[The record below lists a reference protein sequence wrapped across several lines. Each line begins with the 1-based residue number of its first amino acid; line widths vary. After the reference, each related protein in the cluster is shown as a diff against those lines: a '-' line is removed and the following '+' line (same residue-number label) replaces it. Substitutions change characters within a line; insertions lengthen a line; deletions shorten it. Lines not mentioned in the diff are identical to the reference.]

1 MARHGSAGYLRRSRA
16 SPTQPTVGT
25 KTGTGKLP
33 ALILGAAGV
42 VYGDIGTSPLY
53 AVQESFN
60 PVHGIATVPANVIG
74 LISVMVW
81 TLIMIVAVKYVVL
94 ILRADNRGEGGI
106 MALTALASSAVGRGS
121 PRFGTV
127 VILGLLGA
135 ALFCGDAVITPSI
148 SVLSAVEGLGVATPA
163 FKPYAVPLA
172 VAILTGLYL
181 VQKRGTGRI
190 GFMFGPVLTVWFL
203 VIGAAGLVSI
213 ARAPQILAALDPLFA
228 VDFMRRTGMVGF
240 AALGAIVLAV
250 TGAEALYADLG
261 HFGKRAI
268 RAAWFSLVF
277 PSLLL
282 NYLGQGALL
291 LTDRAAA
298 DNPFYR
304 LLPAWG
310 VVPMVVLATTATV
323 IASQA
328 TISGTFSFVKQAI
341 QLGYLPRMQIVQ
353 TSAQSL
359 HHVYLPDVNWLQF
372 LLVATVT
379 IAFGSS
385 SALAA
390 AYGIAVVG
398 TMLITTLLTFEVV
411 RYGWKYPLWLAIGAT
426 GIFLLVDAAFFAAN
440 TLRIVQG
447 GWFPLAIAAVVFF
460 VMLTWNRGRRLV
472 KLRLQKDAVPLQAV
486 IESLVAS
493 PPPRVPGTAVFL
505 RGEQEGAPRAFM
517 HNLLHNKVLHERV
530 IFLTVHVAE
539 VPWQP
544 EDECVKVQS
553 LGHQFYQVDVTWGFM
568 NEPNVPHS
576 LELCMAKGL
585 SFSPMETSYFLSRQ
599 RLVPGVGPGRMAG
612 WRERVFAAMVRNA
625 ADSADYFKLP
635 TNRVAELGAQI
646 EI

>member
-1 MARHGSAGYLRRSRA
+1 MTAKKGAA
-16 SPTQPTVGT
+16 S
-25 KTGTGKLP
+25 LP
-33 ALILGAAGV
+33 ALVLGAVGV

-74 LISVMVW
+74 VISVMVW
-81 TLIMIVAVKYVVL
+81 MLITIVAVKYVVL

-121 PRFGTV
+121 PRFRTV

-135 ALFCGDAVITPSI
+135 ALFCGDGVITPSI

-163 FKPYAVPLA
+163 FKPYVVPLA

-181 VQKRGTGRI
+181 VQKHGTGRI
-190 GFMFGPVLTVWFL
+190 GFLFGPVLTVWFL
-203 VIGAAGLVSI
+203 VIGAAGVASI
-213 ARAPQILAALDPLFA
+213 SRAPQILAALDPFKA
-228 VDFMRRTGMVGF
+228 VEFMERSGFIGF
-240 AALGAIVLAV
+240 AALGAIVLSV

-261 HFGKRAI
+261 HFGRRAI
-268 RAAWFSLVF
+268 RVAWFSLVF
-277 PSLLL
+277 PSLML

-291 LTDRAAA
+291 LTNAAAA

-304 LLPAWG
+304 LVPVWG
-310 VVPMVVLATTATV
+310 VVPMVVLATAATV

-359 HHVYLPDVNWLQF
+359 HQVYLPDVNWLQF
-372 LLVATVT
+372 ALVATVT
-379 IAFGSS
+379 VAFGNS

-390 AYGIAVVG
+390 AYGIAVTG

-411 RYGWKYPLWLAIGAT
+411 RYGWKYPLWLAVGAT
-426 GIFLLVDAAFFAAN
+426 GLFGVVDAAFFSAN

-460 VMLTWNRGRRLV
+460 VMLTWSHGRRLV
-472 KLRLQKDAVPLQAV
+472 RLRLQKDAVPLQAV
-486 IESLVAS
+486 IDSLVAS
-493 PPPRVPGTAVFL
+493 PPPRVSGTAVFL

-530 IFLTVHVAE
+530 VFLTVHVSE
-539 VPWQP
+539 VPWVP
-544 EDECVKVQS
+544 EDECLKVTP
-553 LGHQFYQVDVTWGFM
+553 LGHEFYQVDVHWGFM
-568 NEPNVPHS
+568 NEPNVPRT
-576 LELCMAKGL
+576 LELCKHMGL
-585 SFSPMETSYFLSRQ
+585 PFTPMETSYFLSRQ
-599 RLVPGVGPGRMAG
+599 RLVPGVGPGRMAS
-612 WRERVFAAMVRNA
+612 WRERLFAAMVRNA
-625 ADSADYFKLP
+625 ADPADYFKLP

>member
-1 MARHGSAGYLRRSRA
+1 MTA
-16 SPTQPTVGT
+16 
-25 KTGTGKLP
+25 KTGAARLP
-33 ALILGAAGV
+33 ALILGAVGV

-74 LISVMVW
+74 VISVMVW

-121 PRFGTV
+121 PRYRTV

-135 ALFCGDAVITPSI
+135 ALFCGDGVITPSI
-148 SVLSAVEGLGVATPA
+148 SVLSAVEGLDVATPA
-163 FKPYAVPLA
+163 FKPYAVALA
-172 VAILTGLYL
+172 VTILTGLYM

-190 GFMFGPVLTVWFL
+190 GFMFGPVLTLWFL
-203 VIGAAGLVSI
+203 VIGAAGMVSI
-213 ARAPQILAALDPLFA
+213 TRAPQILSALNPLMG
-228 VDFMRRTGMVGF
+228 VDFMQRSGKLGF

-261 HFGKRAI
+261 HFGRRAI
-268 RAAWFSLVF
+268 RIAWFSLVF
-277 PSLLL
+277 PSLML

-291 LTDRAAA
+291 LTNSAAA

-304 LLPAWG
+304 LVPAWG
-310 VVPMVVLATTATV
+310 VVPMVMLATAATV

-328 TISGTFSFVKQAI
+328 TISGTFSFAKQAI
-341 QLGYLPRMQIVQ
+341 QLGYLPRMQIVH
-353 TSAQSL
+353 TSEQSL
-359 HHVYLPDVNWLQF
+359 HQIYLPDVNWLQF

-379 IAFGSS
+379 IAFGNS

-411 RYGWKYPLWLAIGAT
+411 RYAWKYPLWLAVGAT
-426 GIFLLVDAAFFAAN
+426 GVFLLVDVAFFSAN
-440 TLRIVQG
+440 TLRIAQG
-447 GWFPLAIAAVVFF
+447 GWFPLAIAAIVLFI
-460 VMLTWNRGRRLV
+460 MLTWSHGRRLV
-472 KLRLQKDAVPLQAV
+472 KLRLQEDAVPLQVV

-493 PPPRVPGTAVFL
+493 PPPRVSGTAVFL

-530 IFLTVHVAE
+530 VFLTVHVAE
-539 VPWQP
+539 VPWLP
-544 EDECVKVQS
+544 DEECVQVTP
-553 LGHQFYQVDVTWGFM
+553 LGHEFYQVDVRWGFM
-568 NEPNVPHS
+568 NEPNLPRS
-576 LELCMAKGL
+576 LGLCKARGL
-585 SFSPMETSYFLSRQ
+585 PFSPMDTSYFLSRQ
-599 RLVPGVGPGRMAG
+599 RLVPGAGPGRMAG
-612 WRERVFAAMVRNA
+612 WRERLFAAMVRNA
-625 ADSADYFKLP
+625 ADPADYFKLP

>member
-1 MARHGSAGYLRRSRA
+1 M
-16 SPTQPTVGT
+16 TT
-25 KTGTGKLP
+25 KTGAARLP
-33 ALILGAAGV
+33 ALILGAVGV

-60 PVHGIATVPANVIG
+60 PIHGIAIVPANVIG
-74 LISVMVW
+74 VISVMVW
-81 TLIMIVAVKYVVL
+81 TLITIVAVKYVVL

-121 PRFGTV
+121 PRFRAV
-127 VILGLLGA
+127 VLLGLLGA
-135 ALFCGDAVITPSI
+135 ALFCGDGVITPSI
-148 SVLSAVEGLGVATPA
+148 SVLSAVEGLDVATPA

-172 VAILTGLYL
+172 VAILTGLYF
-181 VQKRGTGRI
+181 VQKNGTGRI
-190 GFMFGPVLTVWFL
+190 GYLFGPVLTVWFL

-213 ARAPQILAALDPLFA
+213 ARAPQILAALDPLYA
-228 VDFMRRTGMVGF
+228 VDFMRRTGVVGF

-261 HFGKRAI
+261 HFGRRAI
-268 RAAWFSLVF
+268 RIAWFALVF
-277 PSLLL
+277 PSLML

-291 LTDRAAA
+291 LTNAAAA

-304 LLPAWG
+304 LVPVWG
-310 VVPMVVLATTATV
+310 VVPMVVLATAATV

-328 TISGTFSFVKQAI
+328 TISGTFSFAKQAI

-353 TSAQSL
+353 TSAYSL
-359 HHVYLPDVNWLQF
+359 HQVYLPDVNWLQF
-372 LLVATVT
+372 ILVATVT

-385 SALAA
+385 SALAS
-390 AYGIAVVG
+390 AYGIAVTG

-411 RYGWKYPLWLAIGAT
+411 RYGWKYPLWLAVGAT
-426 GIFLLVDAAFFAAN
+426 GVFLVVDAAFFTAN

-447 GWFPLAIAAVVFF
+447 GWFPLAIAAVVLF
-460 VMLTWNRGRRLV
+460 VMLTWSHGRRLV
-472 KLRLQKDAVPLQAV
+472 KQRLQQDAVPLQLV

-493 PPPRVPGTAVFL
+493 PPPRVSGTAVFL

-530 IFLTVHVAE
+530 VFLTVHVAE
-539 VPWQP
+539 VPWLP
-544 EDECVKVQS
+544 TDECVKVTQ
-553 LGHQFYQVDVTWGFM
+553 LGHEFYQVDVYWGFM
-568 NEPNVPHS
+568 NEPNLPRS
-576 LELCMAKGL
+576 LELCKAKGL
-585 SFSPMETSYFLSRQ
+585 PFSPMETSYFLSRQ
-599 RLVPGVGPGRMAG
+599 RLVPGVGPGRMAS
-612 WRERVFAAMVRNA
+612 WRERMFAAMVRNA
-625 ADSADYFKLP
+625 ADPADYFKLP

>member
-1 MARHGSAGYLRRSRA
+1 M
-16 SPTQPTVGT
+16 TE
-25 KTGTGKLP
+25 KTGEPGMP
-33 ALILGAAGV
+33 ALILGAVGV

-60 PVHGIATVPANVIG
+60 PVHGIAPVPANVIG
-74 LISVMVW
+74 VISVMVW
-81 TLIMIVAVKYVVL
+81 TLVLVVALKYVVL

-121 PRFGTV
+121 PRFRTV

-135 ALFCGDAVITPSI
+135 ALFCGDGVITPSI
-148 SVLSAVEGLGVATPA
+148 SVLSAVEGLNVATPA

-172 VAILTGLYL
+172 VAILTGLYM
-181 VQKRGTGRI
+181 VQKTGTGRI
-190 GFMFGPVLTVWFL
+190 GFLFGPVLVVWFL
-203 VIGAAGLVSI
+203 VIGAAGIVSI
-213 ARAPQILAALDPLFA
+213 VQAPQILAALDPFKA
-228 VDFMRRTGMVGF
+228 VEFMQRTGFIGF
-240 AALGAIVLAV
+240 AALGAIVLSV

-261 HFGKRAI
+261 HFGKTAI
-268 RAAWFSLVF
+268 RSAWFSLVF

-291 LTDRAAA
+291 MTNTAAT

-304 LLPAWG
+304 LVPAWG
-310 VVPMVVLATTATV
+310 VVPMVVLATAATV

-359 HHVYLPDVNWLQF
+359 HQVYLPDVNWLQF
-372 LLVATVT
+372 FLVATVT
-379 IAFGSS
+379 IVFGNS
-385 SALAA
+385 SALAS
-390 AYGIAVVG
+390 AYGIAVTG
-398 TMLITTLLTFEVV
+398 TMLITTLLTFEVL
-411 RYGWKYPLWLAIGAT
+411 RYGWKYPLWLAASAT
-426 GIFLLVDAAFFAAN
+426 GVFLLVDAAFFSAN

-460 VMLTWNRGRRLV
+460 VMLTWAHGRRLV
-472 KLRLQKDAVPLQAV
+472 RLRLQRDAVPLQIV
-486 IESLVAS
+486 IDSLIAS
-493 PPPRVPGTAVFL
+493 PPPCVSGAAVFL

-530 IFLTVHVAE
+530 IFLTVHVSE
-539 VPWQP
+539 VPWIADT
-544 EDECVKVQS
+544 ERIKVVP
-553 LGHQFYQVDVTWGFM
+553 LGHNFYQVEVYWGFM
-568 NEPNVPHS
+568 NEPNVPRA
-576 LELCMAKGL
+576 LELCKSHGL
-585 SFSPMETSYFLSRQ
+585 EVVPMETSYFLSRQ
-599 RLVPGVGPGRMAG
+599 RLVPGGGPGRMTG
-612 WRERVFAAMVRNA
+612 WRERLFAAMARNA
-625 ADSADYFKLP
+625 ADPADYFKLP

>member
-1 MARHGSAGYLRRSRA
+1 MTAKTGAA
-16 SPTQPTVGT
+16 SLPTQ
-25 KTGTGKLP
+25 
-33 ALILGAAGV
+33 ALCAVGV

-74 LISVMVW
+74 VISVMVW
-81 TLIMIVAVKYVVL
+81 TLITIVAVKYVVL

-106 MALTALASSAVGRGS
+106 MALTALASSAVGRRS
-121 PRFGTV
+121 PRYRMV
-127 VILGLLGA
+127 VTLGLLGA
-135 ALFCGDAVITPSI
+135 ALFCGDGVITPSI

-172 VAILTGLYL
+172 VAILTGLYA
-181 VQKRGTGRI
+181 VQKTGTGRI
-190 GFMFGPVLTVWFL
+190 GFLFGPILTVWFV
-203 VIGAAGLVSI
+203 VIGAAGVGSI
-213 ARAPQILAALDPLFA
+213 ARAPQILAALDPFRA
-228 VDFMRRTGMVGF
+228 VDFMQRSGFVGF

-261 HFGKRAI
+261 HFGRTAI
-268 RAAWFSLVF
+268 RTAWFTLVF

-291 LTDRAAA
+291 LINPAAA

-304 LLPAWG
+304 LVPAWG
-310 VVPMVVLATTATV
+310 VVPMVVLATAATV

-341 QLGYLPRMQIVQ
+341 QLGYLPRMQVVH

-359 HHVYLPDVNWLQF
+359 HQVYLPDVNWLQF
-372 LLVATVT
+372 ALVATVT
-379 IAFGSS
+379 ITFGNS

-390 AYGIAVVG
+390 AYGIAVTG
-398 TMLITTLLTFEVV
+398 TMLITTLLTFEVL

-426 GIFLLVDAAFFAAN
+426 GLFLLVDAAFFGAN

-460 VMLTWNRGRRLV
+460 VMLTWNHGRRLV
-472 KLRLQKDAVPLQAV
+472 RLRLQKDAVPLKLV
-486 IESLVAS
+486 IDSLVAS

-530 IFLTVHVAE
+530 IFLTVHVLE
-539 VPWQP
+539 VPWVP
-544 EDECVKVQS
+544 DEESVKVQS
-553 LGHQFYQVDVTWGFM
+553 LGHGFYQVDVSWGFM
-568 NEPNVPHS
+568 NEPNVPHA
-576 LELCMAKGL
+576 LALCRSHGL
-585 SFSPMETSYFLSRQ
+585 SVEPMETSYFLSRQ
-599 RLVPGVGPGRMAG
+599 RLVPGAGPGRMAS
-612 WRERVFAAMVRNA
+612 WRERLFAAMVRNA
-625 ADSADYFKLP
+625 ADPADYFKLP

>member
-1 MARHGSAGYLRRSRA
+1 MSSR
-16 SPTQPTVGT
+16 
-25 KTGTGKLP
+25 TGKAAVGLP
-33 ALILGAAGV
+33 ALTLGAVGV

-60 PVHGIATVPANVIG
+60 PVHGIALVPANVIG
-74 LISVMVW
+74 VISVMIW
-81 TLIMIVAVKYVVL
+81 TLVTIVALKYVVL

-106 MALTALASSAVGRGS
+106 MALTALASTAVGRNS
-121 PRFGTV
+121 KRLGTV
-127 VILGLLGA
+127 VVLGLLGA
-135 ALFCGDAVITPSI
+135 ALFCGDGVITPSI
-148 SVLSAVEGLGVATPA
+148 SVLSAVEGLEVATPA
-163 FKPYAVPLA
+163 FKPYAVALA
-172 VAILTGLYL
+172 VAVLTGLYM
-181 VQKRGTGRI
+181 VQKSGTGRI
-190 GFMFGPVLTVWFL
+190 GFLFGPVLTLWFV
-203 VIGAAGLVSI
+203 VIGATGLASI
-213 ARAPQILAALDPLFA
+213 VRAPQILDALDPWHAF
-228 VDFMRRTGMVGF
+228 DFMRRSGFVGF
-240 AALGAIVLAV
+240 AALGAIVLSV

-268 RAAWFSLVF
+268 RTAWFALVF

-291 LTDRAAA
+291 LTDKAAA

-304 LLPAWG
+304 LVPPWG
-310 VVPMVVLATTATV
+310 VVPMVVLATAATV

-353 TSAQSL
+353 TSAHSL
-359 HHVYLPDVNWLQF
+359 HQVYLPDVNWLQF

-385 SALAA
+385 SALAS
-390 AYGIAVVG
+390 AYGIAVTG
-398 TMLITTLLTFEVV
+398 TMLITTLLTFQVLL
-411 RYGWKYPLWLAIGAT
+411 YGWKYPLWLVLGAT
-426 GIFLLVDAAFFAAN
+426 GVFLVVDAAFFSAN

-447 GWFPLAIAAVVFF
+447 GWIPIAIAAVVFF
-460 VMLTWNRGRRLV
+460 IMVTWSHGRRLV
-472 KLRLQKDAVPLQAV
+472 RQCLQKDAVPLSVV
-486 IESLVAS
+486 IDSLVAC

-539 VPWQP
+539 VPWVPVEQR
-544 EDECVKVQS
+544 VKAHP
-553 LGHQFYQVDVTWGFM
+553 LGHEFYQVDVYWGFM
-568 NEPNVPHS
+568 NEPDVPRA
-576 LELCMAKGL
+576 LEVCKSQGL
-585 SFSPMETSYFLSRQ
+585 AFKPMETSYFLSRQ
-599 RLVPGVGPGRMAG
+599 RLVPGVGHGRMSN
-612 WRERVFAAMVRNA
+612 WRERIFAAMVRNA
-625 ADSADYFKLP
+625 ADPADYFKLP

>member
-1 MARHGSAGYLRRSRA
+1 M
-16 SPTQPTVGT
+16 TT
-25 KTGTGKLP
+25 KTGAARLP
-33 ALILGAAGV
+33 ALILGAVGV

-60 PVHGIATVPANVIG
+60 PVHGIAIVPANVIG
-74 LISVMVW
+74 VISVMVW
-81 TLIMIVAVKYVVL
+81 TLITIVAVKYVVL

-121 PRFGTV
+121 PRFRTV
-127 VILGLLGA
+127 VILGLIGA

-172 VAILTGLYL
+172 VAILTGLYF
-181 VQKRGTGRI
+181 VQKSGTGRI
-190 GFMFGPVLTVWFL
+190 GFLFGPVLTVWFL
-203 VIGAAGLVSI
+203 VIGAAGVVSI
-213 ARAPQILAALDPLFA
+213 VKAPQILAALDPLFA
-228 VDFMRRTGMVGF
+228 VDFMRRTGAVGF

-261 HFGKRAI
+261 HFGRRAI
-268 RAAWFSLVF
+268 RVAWFALVF
-277 PSLLL
+277 PSLML

-291 LTDRAAA
+291 LTNAAAA

-304 LLPAWG
+304 LVPVWG
-310 VVPMVVLATTATV
+310 VVPMVVLATAATV

-328 TISGTFSFVKQAI
+328 TISGTFSFAKQAI
-341 QLGYLPRMQIVQ
+341 QLGYLPRMQIVH

-359 HHVYLPDVNWLQF
+359 HQVYLPDINWLQF
-372 LLVATVT
+372 ILVATVT
-379 IAFGSS
+379 VAFGSS

-390 AYGIAVVG
+390 AYGIAVTG

-426 GIFLLVDAAFFAAN
+426 GVFLVVDAAFFSAN

-447 GWFPLAIAAVVFF
+447 GWFPLAIAAVVLF
-460 VMLTWNRGRRLV
+460 VMLTWSHGRRLV
-472 KLRLQKDAVPLQAV
+472 KLRLQQDAVPLQLV

-493 PPPRVPGTAVFL
+493 PPPRVSGTAVFL

-517 HNLLHNKVLHERV
+517 HNLLHNKVLHDRV
-530 IFLTVHVAE
+530 VFLTVHVAE
-539 VPWQP
+539 VPWLP
-544 EDECVKVQS
+544 DDECVKVTP
-553 LGHQFYQVDVTWGFM
+553 LGHEFYQVDVNWGFM
-568 NEPNVPHS
+568 NEPNLPRS
-576 LELCMAKGL
+576 LELCKARGL
-585 SFSPMETSYFLSRQ
+585 PFSPMETSYFLSRQ
-599 RLVPGVGPGRMAG
+599 RLVPGVGSGRMAG
-612 WRERVFAAMVRNA
+612 WRERLFAAMVRNA
-625 ADSADYFKLP
+625 ADPADYFKLP

>member
-1 MARHGSAGYLRRSRA
+1 M
-16 SPTQPTVGT
+16 TT
-25 KTGTGKLP
+25 KTGEARLP
-33 ALILGAAGV
+33 ALILGAVGV

-486 IESLVAS
+486 IESLVTS

>member
-1 MARHGSAGYLRRSRA
+1 M
-16 SPTQPTVGT
+16 TT
-25 KTGTGKLP
+25 KTGTARLP
-33 ALILGAAGV
+33 TLALGCVGV

-74 LISVMVW
+74 VISVMVW
-81 TLIMIVAVKYVVL
+81 TLITIVAIKYVVL

-121 PRFGTV
+121 PRYRTV
-127 VILGLLGA
+127 VTLGLLGA
-135 ALFCGDAVITPSI
+135 ALFCGDGVITPAI

-172 VAILTGLYL
+172 VAILTALYL
-181 VQKRGTGRI
+181 VQKTGTGRI
-190 GFMFGPVLTVWFL
+190 GFLFGPVLTVWFL
-203 VIGAAGLVSI
+203 VIGAAGLASI
-213 ARAPQILAALDPLFA
+213 IRAPQILAALDPLIA
-228 VDFMRRTGMVGF
+228 IDFMRRSGMTGF

-261 HFGKRAI
+261 HFGRRAI
-268 RAAWFSLVF
+268 RVAWFSVVF
-277 PSLLL
+277 PSLML

-291 LTDRAAA
+291 LTSPAAR

-304 LLPAWG
+304 LVPEWG
-310 VVPMVVLATTATV
+310 VVPMVVLATAATV

-353 TSAQSL
+353 TSAYSL
-359 HHVYLPDVNWLQF
+359 HQVYLPDVNWLQF
-372 LLVATVT
+372 ALVATVI
-379 IAFGSS
+379 IAFGNS

-390 AYGIAVVG
+390 AYGIAVTG

-411 RYGWKYPLWLAIGAT
+411 RYAWKYPLWLAVGAT
-426 GIFLLVDAAFFAAN
+426 GVFLLVDAAFFAAN

-460 VMLTWNRGRRLV
+460 VMLTWSHGRRLV
-472 KLRLQKDAVPLQAV
+472 KLRLQKDAVPLRVV
-486 IESLVAS
+486 IDSLVAS

-530 IFLTVHVAE
+530 IFLTVHVADQ
-539 VPWQP
+539 PWIP
-544 EDECVKVQS
+544 DEERVKLKS
-553 LGHQFYQVDVTWGFM
+553 LGHGFYHVDVYWGFM
-568 NEPNVPHS
+568 NEPNLPRA
-576 LELCMAKGL
+576 LTLCRSQGL
-585 SFSPMETSYFLSRQ
+585 VIEPMETSYFLSRQ
-599 RLVPGVGPGRMAG
+599 RLVPGVGPGRMAR
-612 WRERVFAAMVRNA
+612 WRERLFAAMVRNA
-625 ADSADYFKLP
+625 ADPADYFKLP